1 MQAEYPQ
8 KIFPLWPKKIQ
19 AKGNVHEKKLM
30 WFENCPS
37 TLPNLI
43 IILMVRPLSTVIDHS
58 SRPITTKN
66 RSVTAKSFLP
76 TR

>member
-1 MQAEYPQ
+1 MQAGYRQ

-19 AKGNVHEKKLM
+19 AKGNVHEQKLM
-30 WFENCPS
+30 WFENSPS